1 MGYYFY
7 DFLGYF
13 LIIVAS
19 IITLLAEYYVR
30 SNYGKYKKII
40 SKNKMSGQ
48 EVARLILDSNGLD
61 DVYVIEIS
69 GVLTDYYDPNRK
81 VVKLSSEVFH
91 GNSISSI
98 AVASHEVCHA
108 IQDKEGYAMLRLRGA
123 IFPYVSFASKFGYL
137 AIFLGFIFGYLQ
149 LAWFGVTL
157 LGVILLFQLV
167 TLPVEFDASRRAL
180 KIIKDMKILNS
191 NEMDCCYQVLK
202 AAAFTYV
209 ASLVTTI
216 LELLRLIILI
226 NGRDDN

>member
-30 SNYGKYKKII
+30 SNHGKYKKII

-48 EVARLILDSNGLD
+48 EVARLILDRNGLD

-69 GVLTDYYDPNRK
+69 GVLTDYYDSNRK

-108 IQDKEGYAMLRLRGA
+108 IQDKEGYFFLRLRSF
-123 IFPYVSFASKFGYL
+123 IFPVVSLGTKFAYVVLFIGL
-137 AIFLGFIFGYLQ
+137 LLETMNLITLGIALVG
-149 LAWFGVTL
+149 
-157 LGVILLFQLV
+157 LGLLFQLV
-167 TLPVEFDASRRAL
+167 TLPTEINASKRAQVNL
-180 KIIKDMKILNS
+180 KNLGYGDDTDGTRTMLVS
-191 NEMDCCYQVLK
+191 
-202 AAAFTYV
+202 AALTYV
-209 ASLVTTI
+209 AGVLSSA
-216 LELLRLIILI
+216 LEVIRLIKLF
-226 NGRDDN
+226 GDRD

>member
-30 SNYGKYKKII
+30 SNHGKYKKII

-48 EVARLILDSNGLD
+48 EVARLILDRNGLD

-69 GVLTDYYDPNRK
+69 GVLTDYYDSNRK

-123 IFPYVSFASKFGYL
+123 LFPYVSFASKFGYL

-149 LAWFGVTL
+149 LAWFG
-157 LGVILLFQLV
+157 V

-216 LELLRLIILI
+216 LELLRLIIMI